1 MHLQNYWQVGR
12 INFHFC
18 THLPWPKLSN
28 PTAGC
33 GQALQ
38 LTWIQKALKCWEIL
52 VLKFFVLPFSELLR
66 KERNSKGIFLCLLN
80 KKLFGDEVVVVLDN
94 SSLESSSS
102 HQYGFDSY
110 FFANIGFALFIVF
123 IFNPRSVCEDWFL
136 LHLKSSTQVQCGS
149 KRTGSWL
156 VWSTSQPS
164 FPPNPSPRWKIIS
177 KMLFLQF
184 VKNSSIAGHCWRG
197 SKSPRLGQ
205 WFVFPPRRAQQESVE
220 IMVFVFVLQENQLK
234 E

>member
-1 MHLQNYWQVGR
+1 MIWLIEICHTDYLECSLVDFVLESTEATDYQVFTWEVRRHTHIMHLQNYWQVGK

-52 VLKFFVLPFSELLR
+52 VLKFFVLPFSELLL

-102 HQYGFDSY
+102 LT
-110 FFANIGFALFIVF
+110 NTVLIPI
-123 IFNPRSVCEDWFL
+123 
-136 LHLKSSTQVQCGS
+136 SSPT
-149 KRTGSWL
+149 
-156 VWSTSQPS
+156 
-164 FPPNPSPRWKIIS
+164 
-177 KMLFLQF
+177 
-184 VKNSSIAGHCWRG
+184 
-197 SKSPRLGQ
+197 
-205 WFVFPPRRAQQESVE
+205 
-220 IMVFVFVLQENQLK
+220 
-234 E
+234 

>member
-1 MHLQNYWQVGR
+1 MIWLIEICHTDYRECSLVDFVLESTEATDYQVFTWEVRRHTHIMHLQNYWQVGK

-18 THLPWPKLSN
+18 THLPWSKLSN

-80 KKLFGDEVVVVLDN
+80 KKQTLLIRHCQIFWDEVDSGSVGWGHN

-102 HQYGFDSY
+102 LT
-110 FFANIGFALFIVF
+110 NTVLIPI
-123 IFNPRSVCEDWFL
+123 
-136 LHLKSSTQVQCGS
+136 SSPT
-149 KRTGSWL
+149 
-156 VWSTSQPS
+156 
-164 FPPNPSPRWKIIS
+164 
-177 KMLFLQF
+177 
-184 VKNSSIAGHCWRG
+184 
-197 SKSPRLGQ
+197 
-205 WFVFPPRRAQQESVE
+205 
-220 IMVFVFVLQENQLK
+220 
-234 E
+234 